1 MDVSNYESAELCI
14 LMLSGTTL
22 FGKRLFMSLACDVR
36 KILFG
41 NLEKCM
47 KGEFIKQ
54 VHALAN
60 VTDVGIGTATGG
72 QMHFSVITFET
83 HEDAKRVMQYFKLTA
98 STNSVRARWLNFFPC
113 PWNSSFVRTRHPIE
127 F

>member
-1 MDVSNYESAELCI
+1 MSDYESAKLCI

-22 FGKRLFMSLACDVR
+22 FGKRLFMSLACDAR
-36 KILFG
+36 KLLFG
-41 NLEKCM
+41 NLEKCV
-47 KGEFIKQ
+47 KSDFIKQ

-60 VTDVGIGTATGG
+60 VEDIGFGIAARG
-72 QMHFSVITFET
+72 QMHFSVIAFET
-83 HEDAKRVMQYFKLTA
+83 HEDAKRAMQYFKLTA
-98 STNSVRARWLNFFPC
+98 AANSVCARWLNFFPC